1 MELLGM
7 HHLTAVTAKASEN
20 LKFYTK
26 VLGMR
31 LVKKTV
37 NQDDVSAYHLFYADK
52 LGTPGTDITFFD
64 WANAGK
70 RTGETDGIL
79 RTFLSVP
86 SVDSLH
92 YWKERLS
99 ESGVVLGDVVELGDR
114 KAIFFEDAEGQRIG
128 LVATNGEEY
137 MGEVWDAEVP
147 ASHAFRGLYGVQLVV
162 PELLQI
168 EGILVHVLGMVKGEN
183 YESVEVPGEVVSVFT
198 MGSGGVGREV
208 HVVERKGQRMMALAG
223 GIHHV
228 AFRVG
233 SGAELLQQ
241 WADRL
246 SFVRMPNSG
255 LVDRF
260 YFKSLYFRISDGI
273 LFELATD
280 DPGFASDEDAEH
292 LGETLALPP
301 FLEDRRAQIEA
312 GLKAL

>member
-7 HHLTAVTAKASEN
+7 HHLTAVTAHASEN
-20 LKFYTK
+20 LKFYTN

-64 WANAGK
+64 WAHAGK

-86 SVDSLH
+86 SVASLH
-92 YWKERLS
+92 FWKERLS
-99 ESGVVLGDVVELGDR
+99 GFGVQVGEVVKLGSRSSL
-114 KAIFFEDAEGQRIG
+114 FFEDAEGQRIG
-128 LVATNGEEY
+128 LVSAEGAELQ
-137 MGEVWDAEVP
+137 GEVWDAEVP
-147 ASHAFRGLYGVQLVV
+147 ATHAIRGLYGVELAV
-162 PELLQI
+162 PELIQI
-168 EGILVHVLGMVKGEN
+168 EGILVHVLGMVKQES
-183 YESVEVPGEVVSVFT
+183 YESVEVPGEMVSVFS
-198 MGSGGVGREV
+198 MGEGGAGREV
-208 HVVERKGQRMMALAG
+208 HVVERKGQRMVALAG
-223 GIHHV
+223 GVHHV

-233 SGAELLQQ
+233 SGGELLQQ
-241 WADRL
+241 WAERL
-246 SFVRMPNSG
+246 NFVRMPNSG

-280 DPGFASDEDAEH
+280 DPGFASDEDADH
-292 LGETLALPP
+292 LGEKLALPP
-301 FLEDRRAQIEA
+301 FLEDRRTEIEA